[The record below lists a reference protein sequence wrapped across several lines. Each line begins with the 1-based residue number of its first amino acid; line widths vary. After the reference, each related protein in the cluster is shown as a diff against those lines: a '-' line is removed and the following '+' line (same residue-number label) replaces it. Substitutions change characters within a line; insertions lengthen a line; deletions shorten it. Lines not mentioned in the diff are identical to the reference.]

1 MKQFD
6 ASLLQFS
13 PKGSFYNT
21 EDEQLKKI
29 EEVWDGFLKFDRE
42 IFALSTI
49 LPGTAYSKGRM
60 SHMLLSTSADRD
72 NKSLVPY
79 GLNDK
84 FESAIIRWNLEHEDM
99 ARSLK
104 NLLMLTG
111 PKGKNKSLKRVN
123 NARTKKVILGY
134 IFNNRSSASLES
146 MSLKFKSKIAKLVR
160 HAIGKDLPKVLNGNT
175 RLFNKYVGRY
185 NPEAMPILYF
195 LFGKSAGVKVIG
207 KRFAKLALY
216 SELQSA
222 AKSGNTSKF
231 LEIAAK
237 KILPPEI
244 LMGFRNTY
252 KLDVDIGK
260 IYEFGKMSEKQKIQS
275 KAAAGRAGAEIDI
288 DYAKHDIYDL
298 WKLFYLQAVRKQTD
312 DIDEIADAIM
322 KKSEEKLGVDLG
334 DTVII
339 FDVSK
344 SMEGSIKRQWHP
356 FLTGL
361 SLISKLDNVK
371 EVVYVGGKVIK
382 TGSEKIPSAVIP
394 SGSTAL
400 WKALIKAAEHKP
412 KTVVVISDGY
422 ENEIKGSFD
431 KVYTKLKE
439 DGIRFNLIHAN
450 PVFSSEVSGLRQLTE
465 DVKPMALDNYKY
477 LKTNLIFKLITTD
490 KEQVK
495 KLLAGEYKKQIK
507 EV

>member
-6 ASLLQFS
+6 ASLLQFA

-21 EDEQLKKI
+21 QDEQLKKI
-29 EEVWDGFLKFDRE
+29 EEVWRDFFNYDRD
-42 IFALSTI
+42 IFSLSTI

-60 SHMLLSTSADRD
+60 AHMLLSNPIDRD

-84 FESAIIRWNLEHEDM
+84 FESTIINWNLEHESM

-123 NARTKKVILGY
+123 NARTKKVILRY
-134 IFNNRSSASLES
+134 IFDRDINSLES
-146 MSLKFKSKIAKLVR
+146 MAIKFKSKITKLIR
-160 HAIGKDLPKVLNGNT
+160 HALGKDLLKVVNAKNGT
-175 RLFNKYVGRY
+175 PEGRLAYKYVTRY
-185 NPEAMPILYF
+185 NMHGMNIIRF
-195 LFGKSAGVKVIG
+195 LFGGEVGDGLK
-207 KRFAKLALY
+207 KLKAY
-216 SELQSA
+216 RAVQNA
-222 AKSGNTSKF
+222 AKSKDVDAYIK
-231 LEIAAK
+231 IAEMK
-237 KILPPEI
+237 VLPVEV

-252 KLDVDIGK
+252 KLDIDKDK
-260 IYEFGKMSEKQKIQS
+260 IYEFGKMSERQKIQS
-275 KAAAGRAGAEIDI
+275 KVAAGKAGVEIDI
-288 DYAKHDIYDL
+288 DYSKHDIYDL
-298 WKLFYLQAVRKQTD
+298 WKLFYLQTVKEQTD
-312 DIDEIADAIM
+312 DIDEIAAAIT
-322 KKSEEKLGVDLG
+322 KKSEEKLGIDLG
-334 DTVII
+334 DTVVI

-344 SMEGSIKRQWHP
+344 SMEGSVKRQWHP

-371 EVVYVGGKVIK
+371 EVIFAGGKIIK
-382 TGSEKIPSAVIP
+382 TGSEKIPSVIIP

-400 WKALIKAAEHKP
+400 WKALIEAAEHKP
-412 KTVVVISDGY
+412 KTVVVVSDGY

-431 KVYTKLKE
+431 GVYTKLKE
-439 DGIRFNLIHAN
+439 DGASFNLIHAN
-450 PVFSSEVSGLRQLTE
+450 PVFSSEVSGLKQLAE
-465 DVKPMALDNYKY
+465 DVQPMALDNYKY

-495 KLLAGEYKKQIK
+495 KLFANEYKKQITK